1 MIQIRKEEEIE
12 KKHLQKVSKIRRKT
26 LTKTNE
32 SKIKRSKTKIIKV
45 RNEKWEK
52 KVKIGDGIEQM

>member
-26 LTKTNE
+26 
-32 SKIKRSKTKIIKV
+32 KIIKV

-52 KVKIGDGIEQM
+52 KVKIGDGIEQI